1 MYILW
6 FYNLFV
12 NFNRIWIVSYYIFF
26 NVPFTF
32 QVTNIVEGR
41 YVFRLKVTDD
51 QGASSED
58 TVSVNVKPG
67 IINLWL
73 LINIIII

>member
-1 MYILW
+1 MNSSKFLNC
-6 FYNLFV
+6 FLFNLLKMCHFL
-12 NFNRIWIVSYYIFF
+12 
-26 NVPFTF
+26 F

-67 IINLWL
+67 IVNL
-73 LINIIII
+73 LITYLLLV